1 MSGVGGTF
9 QPLKRLAAGRGIDG
23 LLVLVALVWGSSYLV
38 AKELTNHAPIAGI
51 LAVRFGSAAVLM
63 AAIWAAG
70 RALGKREAFSK
81 WDVRLGALYG
91 LLVGAIMW
99 IETNSI
105 HMTSATNAG
114 LIISLT
120 IIFTPIIE
128 GVWARNH
135 LPRIFFVAATGAVV
149 GVAIL
154 VSAGGF
160 GNLNFGDFIM
170 LAAAVLR
177 AWTTAAQGKL
187 AVGKQL
193 SSFNVTVIQFA
204 VIGIGYALLAPAALG
219 AAVAGFGVQQWLEM
233 AYLVLFCSVFGF
245 VGLMVGIRRTSAT
258 RASLLLSTEPVWAV
272 VVAASF
278 GGEALGWL
286 GALGAAMIIGFSYW
300 GLSIEA
306 SWRQPTPPAQ

>member
-1 MSGVGGTF
+1 LSLASSIRGRLSGV
-9 QPLKRLAAGRGIDG
+9 DG
-23 LLVLVALVWGSSYLV
+23 LLLAVALVWGSSYLV
-38 AKELTNHAPIAGI
+38 AKELTNHAPIAG
-51 LAVRFGSAAVLM
+51 LLSLRFGSAALLM
-63 AAIWAAG
+63 FGIWAVG
-70 RALGKREAFSK
+70 RALGKRERFSK

-91 LLVGAIMW
+91 LLVGTIMW

-128 GVWARNH
+128 GAWARNW
-135 LPRIFFVAATGAVV
+135 LPPMFFVAAVGAVV
-149 GVAIL
+149 GVALL

-160 GNLNFGDFIM
+160 ANLNLGDFIM
-170 LAAAVLR
+170 FGAAIIR
-177 AWTTAAQGKL
+177 AWTTTIQGRFAK
-187 AVGKQL
+187 GKTL
-193 SSFNVTVIQFA
+193 SSFNVTVVQFA
-204 VIGIGYALLAPAALG
+204 VIGIGYALIAPNALG
-219 AAVAGFGVQQWLEM
+219 QTIVSFGGQQWLEL

-272 VVAASF
+272 VVAAGF
-278 GGEALGWL
+278 GGETLGWL

-306 SWRQPTPPAQ
+306 SWRQPTQPEQ